1 MKIHPPLAALL
12 SLVAFVFAG
21 CNSASVER
29 TWKDPSV
36 QKLEFKKIL
45 VLAPSTDGANRR
57 IVEDTV
63 VKTLP
68 AGSAIPGY
76 TVLADADSSRQLALV
91 REAAKRSDVDGI
103 VVLRL
108 VANREELSYTPG
120 VAYPV
125 PYVTLGGYW
134 NYGPRPFALAAPIPT
149 SDRIVVIETN
159 IYDARTEK
167 LVWSGT
173 TESFNPGSLEK
184 LVTDASHAVLAELR
198 KQKLIP
204 EKK

>member
-1 MKIHPPLAALL
+1 MKIHTPFAALL
-12 SLVAFVFAG
+12 SLVALVFAG

-45 VLAPSTDGANRR
+45 VLAPSADGANRR
-57 IVEDTV
+57 VVEDTV

-68 AGSAIPGY
+68 AGSAVPGY

-91 REAAKRSDVDGI
+91 REAAKNSDADGL

-108 VANREELSYTPG
+108 VANREELNYVPG
-120 VAYPV
+120 AVYPA
-125 PYVTLGGYW
+125 PYATLGGYW
-134 NYGPRPFALAAPIPT
+134 GYGRRAFAVSAPMAT
-149 SDRIVVIETN
+149 TDQIVVIETN
-159 IYDARTEK
+159 IYDVRTEK

-184 LVTDASHAVLAELR
+184 LVTDASNAVLAELR